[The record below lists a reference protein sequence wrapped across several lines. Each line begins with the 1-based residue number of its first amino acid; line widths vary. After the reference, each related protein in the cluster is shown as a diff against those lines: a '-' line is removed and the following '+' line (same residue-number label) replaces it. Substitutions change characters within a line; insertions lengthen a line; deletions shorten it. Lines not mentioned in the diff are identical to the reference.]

1 MTQTL
6 LVAVLRLFAV
16 LTAMSGKKS
25 APAAARAL
33 VDRYLEEHLS
43 LREKD
48 EHLLLF
54 DDFLDMAPD
63 QDAQAC
69 KQAAWDICTELCT
82 NLPREEHYIL
92 LANILTLYTHENLQ
106 TDNTSS
112 ILASALDM
120 DWDIFQDLVHFIH
133 QPTAYNLLGPRFL
146 IHDAAPKGLQGT
158 CPGIVLPGF
167 QARWTL
173 LHLEETGTLLIMPTG
188 GTLTINGRLTREGHF
203 QLLPQGAILRDAQGQ
218 PCYYS
223 QISKALHLNTETSPI
238 TFEGRSLDFRFP
250 GSDNGLHHFSF
261 NQGSGQM
268 IGIMGGSGTGK
279 STLLSILNGSLPPDS
294 GELLINGRNLYA
306 HTSELEGV
314 IGYVPQDDLLF
325 EDLTVA
331 QNLYYNARLC
341 LNNLSPEETRTRVEK
356 ILATL
361 GQLETKDLKVGSPL
375 DKTISGGQRKRL
387 NIALELI
394 REPAILFADEPTPG
408 LSSADSLNVISLL
421 REQANNGCLVF
432 VVIHQPSFQIFQMF
446 DSLWVLDKGG
456 RPIYDGNPMEAVT
469 YFRTASH
476 QSGADE
482 CMCPTCGNVN
492 PEQIFEIIEMKRVD
506 ERGRFTDTRLVSP
519 EDWHQRYL
527 AQKTGDADT
536 GDKPDN
542 APPRRLWRPGYW
554 GQFSIFVQRNVLTRL
569 ANRQY
574 MVINLLE
581 APLIALVLAWLCRG
595 SAGEKISFADNNNIA
610 MFFFMSVIVAIFMG
624 LSVSAEE
631 IVRDR
636 KILKR
641 EEFLNLSWCSYI
653 NGKCAFLAGIT
664 AIQVLSFML
673 ISFSILDIHDMYT
686 TGFVVLFSAG
696 FCSCLLGLNVSASL
710 RSVVAI
716 YILVPLLL
724 IPQMLLCG
732 SVIDFNELSSRK
744 NADNYVPLYA
754 NIMPSRWAYEALVTE
769 QYATNSYMAPLF
781 DLDCKLRQVDFAL
794 DYQLEEIK
802 SLADQPFMAQ
812 KTPEAAKAA
821 TEGLRTARNE
831 IRRLEKNTRLD
842 SLLADQDF
850 ETKNY
855 NRAIQKRIRT
865 YVLQVAKALRKERN
879 ALTVKKRSIEKQRQ
893 TELGR
898 AGIKNLKRTH
908 TNDSVNRVVLGS
920 LNLASHRIQ
929 HNRIVQL
936 RTPICKPPS
945 SHIGRAHFGAA
956 FKRMGTFFIPT
967 YVFNTAML
975 WLLTLLLYL
984 CLYKNIL
991 TRGAACITSILPKR
1005 V

>member
-387 NIALELI
+387 NIAHLG
-394 REPAILFADEPTPG
+394 P
-408 LSSADSLNVISLL
+408 
-421 REQANNGCLVF
+421 VF
-432 VVIHQPSFQIFQMF
+432 
-446 DSLWVLDKGG
+446 
-456 RPIYDGNPMEAVT
+456 
-469 YFRTASH
+469 
-476 QSGADE
+476 
-482 CMCPTCGNVN
+482 
-492 PEQIFEIIEMKRVD
+492 
-506 ERGRFTDTRLVSP
+506 GRFPQCHKPAARAGQQRLS
-519 EDWHQRYL
+519 
-527 AQKTGDADT
+527 G
-536 GDKPDN
+536 
-542 APPRRLWRPGYW
+542 
-554 GQFSIFVQRNVLTRL
+554 
-569 ANRQY
+569 
-574 MVINLLE
+574 
-581 APLIALVLAWLCRG
+581 
-595 SAGEKISFADNNNIA
+595 
-610 MFFFMSVIVAIFMG
+610 
-624 LSVSAEE
+624 
-631 IVRDR
+631 
-636 KILKR
+636 
-641 EEFLNLSWCSYI
+641 
-653 NGKCAFLAGIT
+653 
-664 AIQVLSFML
+664 
-673 ISFSILDIHDMYT
+673 
-686 TGFVVLFSAG
+686 
-696 FCSCLLGLNVSASL
+696 
-710 RSVVAI
+710 
-716 YILVPLLL
+716 
-724 IPQMLLCG
+724 
-732 SVIDFNELSSRK
+732 
-744 NADNYVPLYA
+744 
-754 NIMPSRWAYEALVTE
+754 
-769 QYATNSYMAPLF
+769 
-781 DLDCKLRQVDFAL
+781 
-794 DYQLEEIK
+794 
-802 SLADQPFMAQ
+802 
-812 KTPEAAKAA
+812 
-821 TEGLRTARNE
+821 
-831 IRRLEKNTRLD
+831 IRRHPPA
-842 SLLADQDF
+842 LLPDLSDVRF
-850 ETKNY
+850 P
-855 NRAIQKRIRT
+855 
-865 YVLQVAKALRKERN
+865 
-879 ALTVKKRSIEKQRQ
+879 
-893 TELGR
+893 LGP
-898 AGIKNLKRTH
+898 G
-908 TNDSVNRVVLGS
+908 
-920 LNLASHRIQ
+920 
-929 HNRIVQL
+929 
-936 RTPICKPPS
+936 
-945 SHIGRAHFGAA
+945 
-956 FKRMGTFFIPT
+956 
-967 YVFNTAML
+967 
-975 WLLTLLLYL
+975 
-984 CLYKNIL
+984 
-991 TRGAACITSILPKR
+991 
-1005 V
+1005 